1 MQGLNFD
8 FDQNICA
15 SCQICSF
22 IDDTTNDEGV
32 FHLKRRWSILLSAAL
47 IALVT
52 VGCGNQNNND
62 NNTVSSD
69 VSAVSAAS
77 VSEPV
82 SHTEESPQDSSETV
96 SQETHAES
104 SVQKDTESSAPT
116 ILESN
121 TQQQSVIEFS
131 LDHDRP
137 FDTIEEYL
145 QTDSAKEM
153 IRQLNEAETS
163 GSEVIRTAVF
173 AESGTKL
180 IFERQLSTDFN
191 LWLTDEFL
199 ENVQKNVEAQKTVFV
214 SLVDGLESCINSKVI
229 TVVVRY
235 VDPEGNVLYQREFDN
250 DHLDTGKTSAA
261 ESSQV
266 SGQTSGQVSGQTSAA
281 QTSRTVSQS
290 SQAVS
295 AVSAVSHA

>member
-1 MQGLNFD
+1 M
-8 FDQNICA
+8 
-15 SCQICSF
+15 
-22 IDDTTNDEGV
+22 
-32 FHLKRRWSILLSAAL
+32 KRRWSILLSAAL

-69 VSAVSAAS
+69 ASAVSAAS